1 MIQDYDRGDGVFVD
15 AEIQKS
21 VPRQK
26 VVGNVNGFAILPG
39 GKLLDVGEL
48 IEEVQHLKNE
58 VHRLNL
64 GRKQP
69 IVTDA
74 MLRII
79 VHQARRVAR
88 TVPDCAVMDFEA
100 GAEIVVSILKRRLGL
115 SNWICEDQ
123 LPDGYDYDGNYSKS
137 KIVDGVRM
145 FPR

>member
-64 GRKQP
+64 GRKQ
-69 IVTDA
+69 
-74 MLRII
+74 R
-79 VHQARRVAR
+79 
-88 TVPDCAVMDFEA
+88 
-100 GAEIVVSILKRRLGL
+100 
-115 SNWICEDQ
+115 
-123 LPDGYDYDGNYSKS
+123 
-137 KIVDGVRM
+137 
-145 FPR
+145 